1 MDPNGAGRIFLLLI
15 QTLPTCWAE
24 RILILRIFIFTGS
37 SIFVGSQISR
47 PGLGQAWAGP
57 GLDTARVD
65 LVGPE
70 LDWTGPGPG
79 LCLLDVLN
87 MFPPLMKKPPIFSV
101 PWFLEASFV
110 FP

>member
-1 MDPNGAGRIFLLLI
+1 MGDTGYYF
-15 QTLPTCWAE
+15 E
-24 RILILRIFIFTGS
+24 SFFFIFWIP
-37 SIFVGSQISR
+37 IFQISK

-79 LCLLDVLN
+79 LCPLDVLS

-110 FP
+110 FFCWHQVSKPLSCIFQSRC

>member
-1 MDPNGAGRIFLLLI
+1 M
-15 QTLPTCWAE
+15 
-24 RILILRIFIFTGS
+24 
-37 SIFVGSQISR
+37 
-47 PGLGQAWAGP
+47 
-57 GLDTARVD
+57 D

-110 FP
+110 FFLASSKQASQLYFSESLLTDKHRTPKAFLK